1 MNTES
6 RPQPKFLPVL
16 SVLLAIVAWVAAV
29 VYLSYAMGDINAEDP
44 ATKAKLLAQH
54 QMISRASLALF
65 IASLIGSSWLGGHL
79 YQSNRAASIAVL
91 FTHMAAIFGA
101 FFVLLR

>member
-1 MNTES
+1 MNTKS
-6 RPQPKFLPVL
+6 PAQSKFLAIL
-16 SVLLAIVAWVAAV
+16 SVLLAIVAWVAAI

-54 QMISRASLALF
+54 QMISRASLAVF
-65 IASLIGSSWLGGHL
+65 ITSLIGSSWLGGHL

-91 FTHMAAIFGA
+91 FTHIAAISGA